1 MPETQMSE
9 PRDIRLRR
17 LTMRSMRRGIREM
30 DILLMRYVHARLTGL
45 SDAELDVYDALLD
58 ENDQDLYQWVSGQS
72 APPAQFGAL
81 IDDIA
86 SVPGTGPGA
95 GPEMGLDTA

>member
-1 MPETQMSE
+1 MTE

-30 DILLMRYVHARLTGL
+30 DIILMRYSRARLEGL

-58 ENDQDLYQWVSGQS
+58 ENDQDLYQWVSGQI
-72 APPAQFGAL
+72 APPAQYGAM

-86 SVPGTGPGA
+86 AVP
-95 GPEMGLDTA
+95 DTA